1 MNLID
6 FVSEE
11 DAEKRIEVQERIDDL
26 SRIERA
32 MLHLWVEGY
41 TQAEIAHMFGYT
53 ERHIR
58 RILANISEKCP
69 INGKNWRVNYRDK
82 N

>member
-11 DAEKRIEVQERIDDL
+11 DTEKRIEVQERIDDL

-41 TQAEIAHMFGYT
+41 TQAEIAHMFGYSQA
-53 ERHIR
+53 
-58 RILANISEKCP
+58 RISQILNAIYKSC
-69 INGKNWRVNYRDK
+69 
-82 N
+82 

>member
-1 MNLID
+1 MNLVD
-6 FVSEE
+6 FVSKE

-41 TQAEIAHMFGYT
+41 TQVEIGVMFGYNQSQVS
-53 ERHIR
+53 
-58 RILANISEKCP
+58 RIL
-69 INGKNWRVNYRDK
+69 KNLCK
-82 N
+82 E

>member
-32 MLHLWVEGY
+32 MLHLWVEGH
-41 TQAEIAHMFGYT
+41 TQVEIGNIFGYSD
-53 ERHIR
+53 RHIR
-58 RILANISEKCP
+58 RIFANIRCP
-69 INGKNWRVNYRDK
+69 KRP
-82 N
+82 

>member
-32 MLHLWVEGY
+32 VLYLWVTGY
-41 TQAEIAHMFGYT
+41 TQAEIGVIFGYSQSQ
-53 ERHIR
+53 IS
-58 RILANISEKCP
+58 RIL
-69 INGKNWRVNYRDK
+69 KNLCK
-82 N
+82 K

>member
-41 TQAEIAHMFGYT
+41 TQTEIGVMFGYSQSQ
-53 ERHIR
+53 IS
-58 RILANISEKCP
+58 RIL
-69 INGKNWRVNYRDK
+69 KNLCK
-82 N
+82 K

>member
-1 MNLID
+1 MNLVD

-11 DAEKRIEVQERIDDL
+11 DAEKRIEGQERIDDL

-41 TQAEIAHMFGYT
+41 TQAEIAHMFGYSQA
-53 ERHIR
+53 
-58 RILANISEKCP
+58 RISQILNNIYKSQ
-69 INGKNWRVNYRDK
+69 
-82 N
+82 